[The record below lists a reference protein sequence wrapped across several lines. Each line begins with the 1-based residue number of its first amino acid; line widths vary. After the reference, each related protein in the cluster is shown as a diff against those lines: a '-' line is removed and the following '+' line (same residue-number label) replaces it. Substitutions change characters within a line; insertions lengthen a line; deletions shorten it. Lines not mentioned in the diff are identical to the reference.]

1 MHLAILAN
9 KQRNKVYENIA
20 RLQTGKGEKRLEKKE
35 RLVCQSIEDLREQ
48 KSGEKRSIGQ

>member
-48 KSGEKRSIGQ
+48 NSGEKRSIGQ